1 MDTVTGMICR
11 AINEA
16 MCMVAGVDPSAA
28 TIVMGTYEPSFLTI
42 AEAKQSSQPD
52 EFTEIEQIMAL
63 TAAQIEVSFNNSDVA
78 SMTSAFEGFIVGDEN
93 GAADEEVEDNGPAI
107 NEDDEDMNDL
117 YDSDDDEPSSKKCN
131 TDAGNA

>member
-52 EFTEIEQIMAL
+52 EFTEIEQRNYRTL
-63 TAAQIEVSFNNSDVA
+63 TMVPLSRCRTLSLE
-78 SMTSAFEGFIVGDEN
+78 M
-93 GAADEEVEDNGPAI
+93 GA
-107 NEDDEDMNDL
+107 
-117 YDSDDDEPSSKKCN
+117 
-131 TDAGNA
+131 